1 MYFYIIEKSL
11 SEGLSEQSLLYSQI
25 KMLLN
30 RILQYC
36 SDTVLNH
43 CVATLDRNVN

>member
-11 SEGLSEQSLLYSQI
+11 SEGLSEQSLLYSKI

-30 RILQYC
+30 
-36 SDTVLNH
+36 VLAESFSTA
-43 CVATLDRNVN
+43 VTPY

>member
-30 RILQYC
+30 
-36 SDTVLNH
+36 VLAESFSTA
-43 CVATLDRNVN
+43 VTPY